1 MAINR
6 EVNFMAIFKDR
17 MPVHLADFCTPSF
30 LSSVPTT
37 SHLQTFHLFL
47 LLIGK
52 WNTKVLIINLF
63 FYICKFSWKI
73 FRSSQYFKPGKKNI
87 KKIYLTLPNFLPP
100 FLSQYKDIHMHST
113 VIYIKNVPTDSCIEH
128 LVVASFRGD

>member
-6 EVNFMAIFKDR
+6 EVNFMAIFKNH
-17 MPVHLADFCTPSF
+17 MPVHLDDFCIPNF
-30 LSSVPTT
+30 LSAVPST

-63 FYICKFSWKI
+63 FYICKFSWKTL
-73 FRSSQYFKPGKKNI
+73 RSRQCFKPGNKDHQKKS
-87 KKIYLTLPNFLPP
+87 YLTLPNFLPP
-100 FLSQYKDIHMHST
+100 FLSQNKDIHMDST
-113 VIYIKNVPTDSCIEH
+113 VVYIKKCPH
-128 LVVASFRGD
+128 RLMH